1 MHVWIIEEITVYPPG
16 FVKNLP
22 PFFSWIDFDFNR
34 LYIDF
39 SLSDLDFS
47 AEVGNSPGVL
57 SYIENLF
64 LIS

>member
-1 MHVWIIEEITVYPPG
+1 MHIGVIKEITIDPPG

-22 PFFSWIDFDFNR
+22 PFFSGIDLDFNGV
-34 LYIDF
+34 YIDF
-39 SLSDLDFS
+39 SLSHLDFPT
-47 AEVGNSPGVL
+47 EVGNPPRVL